1 VANADYRKFR
11 VGMAV
16 NGGHPE
22 EKQQLIELLAG
33 AETLSSGLELFVE
46 GSEFSKTL
54 QGIIGGLQRS
64 MD

>member
-1 VANADYRKFR
+1 
-11 VGMAV
+11 MAV

-33 AETLSSGLELFVE
+33 AETLFSGLELFVE